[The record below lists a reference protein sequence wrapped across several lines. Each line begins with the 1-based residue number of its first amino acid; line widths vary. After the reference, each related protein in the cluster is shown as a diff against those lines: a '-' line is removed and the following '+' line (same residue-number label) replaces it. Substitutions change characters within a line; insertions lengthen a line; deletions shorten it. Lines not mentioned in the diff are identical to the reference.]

1 MTMQSYAD
9 FFKTDLGRWI
19 DERLP
24 RKPDDTFRVAESRE
38 SGPDI
43 EREQSDVVHDLL
55 AYLAEQM
62 IEMNKQKQAI
72 VKGFLGWLEAEIL
85 KGSVEVQ
92 KNKTKI
98 KAFHEADFEALLEI
112 LKKNKVVPSPCPSR
126 IRDAIQKEFNAA
138 MEKLNPLKAQIA
150 ATDRLIDLVAYR
162 LYGLTEGE
170 VTVVEGNEE
179 TVKRNA

>member
-1 MTMQSYAD
+1 MTIQSYAD
-9 FFKTDLGRWI
+9 FLKTDLGQWL

-24 RKPDDTFRVAESRE
+24 QKPD
-38 SGPDI
+38 GKPDI

-55 AYLAEQM
+55 AHLAEQM
-62 IEMNKQKQAI
+62 IEMNKQKPAL

-126 IRDAIQKEFNAA
+126 IRAAIQKEFNAA

-150 ATDRLIDLVAYR
+150 ATDRLIDLVVYR
-162 LYGLTEGE
+162 LYGLTERE

-179 TVKRNA
+179 EKRRIIS